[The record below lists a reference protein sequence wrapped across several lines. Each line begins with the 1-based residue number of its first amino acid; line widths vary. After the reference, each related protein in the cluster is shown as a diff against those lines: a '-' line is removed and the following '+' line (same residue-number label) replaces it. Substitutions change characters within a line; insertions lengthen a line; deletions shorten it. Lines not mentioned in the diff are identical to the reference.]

1 MSLQSVQWYFLSL
14 FSDDDDAEK
23 DIIEHFLITI

>member
-14 FSDDDDAEK
+14 FSDDDAEK